1 MTRYLEVEAMLPQLR
16 RIGFVVR
23 DPGLLASALAR
34 PEASVFGQDA
44 YPTLW
49 LKSAAVFE
57 SVIKNHPMLDGN
69 KRTAWIALNVFLA
82 INRHR
87 LRASTDDAFDFILEV
102 ATEHLGLAQAAEW
115 IDRHSVPIVWS

>member
-1 MTRYLEVEAMLPQLR
+1 MTRYLEVEAMLPQIR

-34 PEASVFGQDA
+34 AEASVFGQDA

-57 SVIKNHPMLDGN
+57 SVIRNHPMLDGN
-69 KRTAWIALNVFLA
+69 KRTAWITLNVFLA
-82 INRHR
+82 INRHN
-87 LRASTDDAFDFILEV
+87 LRTSSDDAFDFILEV
-102 ATEHLGLAQAAEW
+102 ATKDLRLAQAADW
-115 IDRHSVPIVWS
+115 IDRHSVPIERT

>member
-23 DPGLLASALAR
+23 DLGLLASALGRAR
-34 PEASVFGQDA
+34 ASVFGQDA

-57 SVIKNHPMLDGN
+57 SIIRNHPMLDGN

-82 INRHR
+82 VNRHR
-87 LRASTDDAFDFILEV
+87 LRASTDDAFNFILEV
-102 ATEHLGLAQAAEW
+102 ATKDLGLAHAADW
-115 IDRHSVPIVWS
+115 IDRHSVPLERT